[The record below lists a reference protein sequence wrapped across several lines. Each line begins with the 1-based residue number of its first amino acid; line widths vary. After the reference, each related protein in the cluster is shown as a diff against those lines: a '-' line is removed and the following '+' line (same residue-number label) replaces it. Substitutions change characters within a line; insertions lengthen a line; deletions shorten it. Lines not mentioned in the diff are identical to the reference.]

1 MVRNSLLIARDELND
16 VLHSEFAGELFSG
29 AFELGEQGVEI
40 HELMVQLPGVVTHWA
55 RGQPSAAATWVE
67 SLPAGEIRT
76 QAMGI
81 VAKEWHNYSASEAR
95 KWVESLSQ
103 AEQAHVNQLL
113 ESP

>member
-1 MVRNSLLIARDELND
+1 
-16 VLHSEFAGELFSG
+16 
-29 AFELGEQGVEI
+29 
-40 HELMVQLPGVVTHWA
+40 
-55 RGQPSAAATWVE
+55 VE

-81 VAKEWHNYSASEAR
+81 VAKEWHNYSASEAG